1 MTRHLLSDIPAY
13 KKQQQA
19 AKRLFREMQIEEV
32 SHIIP
37 LLPNRIIVHYRP
49 VEEDI
54 AIKMKNFLKSI
65 LKRLKKIRCFGSKRS
80 VCVVKSQEAFQLH
93 AWKHL
98 REQLQQYLNGILAG
112 KAESDNYYIEKILR
126 PIELRKFLCAEQ
138 AVQIAFL
145 EAMRFFNPSQL
156 RLLEQYA
163 EHFETGI
170 QSVVPSFLFEMK
182 RALQWT
188 FELRK
193 AWDQIKQGTRNDP
206 KKPIEDVAELVFR

>member
-37 LLPNRIIVHYRP
+37 LLPNKIIVHYRP

-65 LKRLKKIRCFGSKRS
+65 LKRLKKFRWFGSKRS
-80 VCVVKSQEAFQLH
+80 VCVVKSQKIFQLH

-112 KAESDNYYIEKILR
+112 QTESDNYIEKILR
-126 PIELRKFLCAEQ
+126 PIDLNTFLCAEQ

-145 EAMRFFNPSQL
+145 EAMRCFKTSQL

-163 EHFETGI
+163 EHFEMGNL
-170 QSVVPSFLFEMK
+170 SGVPSFLFEMK

-188 FELRK
+188 FGLRN
-193 AWDQIKQGTRNDP
+193 AWECIKQGTRQDP
-206 KKPIEDVAELVFR
+206 KAPLEDVAELVFR

>member
-1 MTRHLLSDIPAY
+1 MTKHLLSDIPAY

-32 SHIIP
+32 SNIVP
-37 LLPNRIIVHYRP
+37 LLPNKIIAHYRP

-65 LKRLKKIRCFGSKRS
+65 LKRLKKLRCFGSKRS
-80 VCVVKSQEAFQLH
+80 VCVVKSEEAFQLH

-112 KAESDNYYIEKILR
+112 KTESDNYIEKILR
-126 PIELRKFLCAEQ
+126 PIEIRKFLCAEQ

-145 EAMRFFNPSQL
+145 EAMRVFNNTQL
-156 RLLEQYA
+156 HSLEQYA
-163 EHFETGI
+163 EHFETGFQGI
-170 QSVVPSFLFEMK
+170 IPSFLFEMK

-188 FELRK
+188 FELRN
-193 AWDQIKQGTRNDP
+193 AWERIKQGTRHEP
-206 KKPIEDVAELVFR
+206 KKPLEDIAELVFR

>member
-1 MTRHLLSDIPAY
+1 MMRHLLSDIPAY

-80 VCVVKSQEAFQLH
+80 VCVVKSKEVFQLH

-98 REQLQQYLNGILAG
+98 REQLQQYLNGILVG
-112 KAESDNYYIEKILR
+112 KTESGNYIEKILR
-126 PIELRKFLCAEQ
+126 PIELNTFLCAEQ

-145 EAMRFFNPSQL
+145 EAMRFFNESQL

-163 EHFETGI
+163 EHFETGAQGI
-170 QSVVPSFLFEMK
+170 VPSFLFEMK

-188 FELRK
+188 FELRN
-193 AWDQIKQGTRNDP
+193 ALACIKQGTRKEP
-206 KKPIEDVAELVFR
+206 KKPLEDIAELVFR

>member
-65 LKRLKKIRCFGSKRS
+65 LKRLKKFRCFGSKRS
-80 VCVVKSQEAFQLH
+80 VCVVKSKEVFQLH

-112 KAESDNYYIEKILR
+112 KTESDNYIEKILR
-126 PIELRKFLCAEQ
+126 PIELNTFLCAEQ

-145 EAMRFFNPSQL
+145 EAMRFFDKSQL
-156 RLLEQYA
+156 CLLKQYA
-163 EHFETGI
+163 EHFETGS
-170 QSVVPSFLFEMK
+170 QSIVPSFLFEMK

-188 FELRK
+188 FELRN
-193 AWDQIKQGTRNDP
+193 AWEDIKQGTRHEP
-206 KKPIEDVAELVFR
+206 KKPLEDIAELVFR

>member
-37 LLPNRIIVHYRP
+37 LLPNRIIIHYRP

-54 AIKMKNFLKSI
+54 VIKIKNFLESI
-65 LKRLKKIRCFGSKRS
+65 LKHFRKIKCFDRKRS
-80 VCVVKSQEAFQLH
+80 VCVVKTQKVFQLH
-93 AWKHL
+93 AWKLL
-98 REQLQQYLNGILAG
+98 REQLQQYLNGILMG
-112 KAESDNYYIEKILR
+112 KAESSHYIEKILR
-126 PIELRKFLCAEQ
+126 PIELHTFLCAEQ

-145 EAMRFFNPSQL
+145 EAMRFFNKNQL
-156 RLLEQYA
+156 LQLERYT
-163 EHFETGI
+163 EHFEVNVP
-170 QSVVPSFLFEMK
+170 QKVPSFLFEMK

-188 FELRK
+188 FALRSELERI
-193 AWDQIKQGTRNDP
+193 QQGTRQEPTEPLND
-206 KKPIEDVAELVFR
+206 IAELVFR

>member
-65 LKRLKKIRCFGSKRS
+65 LKHLKKIRCFGSKRS
-80 VCVVKSQEAFQLH
+80 VCVVKSKEVFQLH
-93 AWKHL
+93 AWKLL
-98 REQLQQYLNGILAG
+98 REQLQQYLNGILSG
-112 KAESDNYYIEKILR
+112 KVESDNYIEKILR
-126 PIELRKFLCAEQ
+126 PIELNTFLCAEQ

-145 EAMRFFNPSQL
+145 EAMRFFDKAQL
-156 RLLEQYA
+156 CQLEQYA
-163 EHFETGI
+163 EHFEMGA
-170 QSVVPSFLFEMK
+170 QSIVPSFLFEMK

-188 FELRK
+188 FELRN
-193 AWDQIKQGTRNDP
+193 AWECIKQGIRHDP
-206 KKPIEDVAELVFR
+206 KTPLEDIAELVFR

>member
-19 AKRLFREMQIEEV
+19 AKRLFRKMQIEEV

-37 LLPNRIIVHYRP
+37 LLPNKIIVHYRP

-65 LKRLKKIRCFGSKRS
+65 LKHLKKFRCFGSKRS
-80 VCVVKSQEAFQLH
+80 VCVVKSKEVFQLH

-112 KAESDNYYIEKILR
+112 KAESDNYIEKILR
-126 PIELRKFLCAEQ
+126 PIELNTFLCAEQ

-145 EAMRFFNPSQL
+145 EAMRFFNKSQL
-156 RLLEQYA
+156 CQLEQYA
-163 EHFETGI
+163 EHFETGA
-170 QSVVPSFLFEMK
+170 QNFVPSFLFEMK

-188 FELRK
+188 FELRN
-193 AWDQIKQGTRNDP
+193 AWGCIKRGTRHDP
-206 KKPIEDVAELVFR
+206 KVPLEDIAELVFR

>member
-1 MTRHLLSDIPAY
+1 MTKHLLSNIPAY

-37 LLPNRIIVHYRP
+37 LLPNKIIVHYRP

-54 AIKMKNFLKSI
+54 AIKMKNFLKSV
-65 LKRLKKIRCFGSKRS
+65 LKHLKKWRCFGRKRS
-80 VCVVKSQEAFQLH
+80 VCVVKSKEIFQLH

-98 REQLQQYLNGILAG
+98 REQLQQYLNGILEG
-112 KAESDNYYIEKILR
+112 KTEADNYIEKILR
-126 PIELRKFLCAEQ
+126 PIELNTFLCAEQ

-145 EAMRFFNPSQL
+145 EAMRFFNKSQL
-156 RLLEQYA
+156 CLLEQYA
-163 EHFETGI
+163 EHFEAGA
-170 QSVVPSFLFEMK
+170 QSAVPSFLFEMK

-188 FELRK
+188 FELRN
-193 AWDQIKQGTRNDP
+193 AWGHIKQGTRREP
-206 KKPIEDVAELVFR
+206 VEPLEDIAELVFR